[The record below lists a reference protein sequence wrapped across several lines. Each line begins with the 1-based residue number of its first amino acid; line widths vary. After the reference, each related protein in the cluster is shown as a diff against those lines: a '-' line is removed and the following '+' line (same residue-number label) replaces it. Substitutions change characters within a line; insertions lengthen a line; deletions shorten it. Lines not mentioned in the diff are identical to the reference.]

1 MVITYLSAKGSEGK
15 EEINEN
21 LELRGGGFKKKQ
33 RRRETSALSICHTP
47 KDRSLLKHAIIYH
60 RTSLPAAL

>member
-21 LELRGGGFKKKQ
+21 LELRGGIQKKQ

>member
-21 LELRGGGFKKKQ
+21 LELRGDSKKTVQK
-33 RRRETSALSICHTP
+33 RKPLHCLYTIL
-47 KDRSLLKHAIIYH
+47 KDLSLLMRSIIYH